1 MTNNATK
8 PKLFNGSDLNVN
20 SSQICNQAL
29 SIVRR
34 LSTKKFSAYLVGGA
48 VRDLILKIEPKDFDI
63 VTDATPTQIKKIFLS
78 SKIIGRRFQIVHVQ
92 QDKKI
97 FEVSTFQSKEMIEET
112 WRVGNS
118 KKIVQN
124 TERLFD
130 GKLSIIKED
139 AFRRDLSINALYA
152 YLRMH
157 HSSHFYTPHI

>member
-8 PKLFNGSDLNVN
+8 PKLFKGSDLNVN
-20 SSQICNQAL
+20 PSQICNQAL

-34 LSTKKFSAYLVGGA
+34 LSTKNFAAYLVGGA

-112 WRVGNS
+112 SPVGNS

-124 TERLFD
+124 TERFFD
-130 GKLSIIKED
+130 GRLSIIKED
-139 AFRRDLSINALYA
+139 AFRRDLSINALY
-152 YLRMH
+152 YDPLEDKIIDL
-157 HSSHFYTPHI
+157 SLIHI